1 MQHEIVTL
9 RTCDLIGAALDWAVA
24 KVCVAQ
30 GSVSIDPQDAQS
42 GLPYLTFDAGGPSI
56 WGAGREQRGTVN
68 RNTGKPWVLHGP
80 GGRFEP
86 STDWSQGGPL
96 IDKMLKSGKWE
107 IIQWGNPGV
116 ALQNFDNDCLP
127 VDGVSYG
134 DKSILQS
141 GETALIAACRAIVS
155 AHLGDSVDVP
165 AELVGGGV

>member
-1 MQHEIVTL
+1 MPHETVTL

-24 KVCVAQ
+24 KVCIAQ
-30 GSVSIDPQDAQS
+30 GSFSIDPQDAQS

-68 RNTGKPWVLHGP
+68 RETGKPWVFHGP

-96 IDKMLKSGKWE
+96 LTKWAVEFEWVTDATIRAFTVIDSGV
-107 IIQWGNPGV
+107 GFGPDH
-116 ALQNFDNDCLP
+116 L
-127 VDGVSYG
+127 
-134 DKSILQS
+134 
-141 GETALIAACRAIVS
+141 TAACRAIVS

-165 AELVGGGV
+165 AELVGGGHE